1 MTIKKLQKSALM
13 GAVAAAIGPVGRAHS
28 SRRGESVGV
37 LCRCGYNASA
47 SADVGHIFAFGNT
60 LEKETV
66 LVYGCKERGRP
77 TEPPFDHS
85 TGRGYVKGRKGQ
97 YSDALV
103 NKKNSAVLL
112 LHDNYGGIAP
122 PTLKHFYLLA
132 RGTRIRDGTDYTS
145 WAAPSFIPHYG
156 QKLSS
161 AAVFADAAIIRDGIL
176 KLSANS
182 AMAA

>member
-1 MTIKKLQKSALM
+1 MINSHTLFT
-13 GAVAAAIGPVGRAHS
+13 P
-28 SRRGESVGV
+28 
-37 LCRCGYNASA
+37 
-47 SADVGHIFAFGNT
+47 VGHIFAFGNT

-103 NKKNSAVLL
+103 NKKTSAVLL

-122 PTLKHFYLLA
+122 PPLKHFHLLA

-161 AAVFADAAIIRDGIL
+161 AAVFLR
-176 KLSANS
+176 
-182 AMAA
+182 